1 MARHDVSAHLLDPE
15 LGPMLEAVPR
25 WRFTAE
31 TLERIREEKRAQT
44 LAIVTAQ
51 DLLERTEV
59 RTCLAPGPAGAPDV
73 RVLVYRPKGAR
84 GALPCILHIHGGGFV
99 IGTADDGA
107 PRHRALVLQ
116 ADCVLVTVDY
126 RLAPETPFP
135 GAIDDCL
142 AALRWLFAH
151 ATALGVDPQRIGL
164 KGESAGGGLAAALAL
179 RARDEGGLAIAFQ
192 HLIYPMLD
200 DRTCVAVA
208 PPRFAGEY
216 IWTPRDN
223 AFGWSALL
231 GVPPGS
237 DGVSPY
243 AAPARAREL
252 AGLPPAFIATGAL
265 DLFVEEDMEYA
276 RRLLRAGVPT
286 ELHVYP
292 GGVHG
297 FDVLADVRLS
307 RALRRDSLAA
317 LRLALHP
324 GGGD

>member
-1 MARHDVSAHLLDPE
+1 MAGHDVSRHLLDPD
-15 LGPMLEAVPR
+15 LGPMLEAVPH
-25 WRFTAE
+25 WRFSAA
-31 TLERIREEKRAQT
+31 TLARIREEKRAQT
-44 LAIVTAQ
+44 LATATAP

-59 RTCLAPGPAGAPDV
+59 RTCLAPGPAGSPDV

-84 GALPCILHIHGGGFV
+84 VPLPCILHIHGGGFV

-151 ATALGVDPQRIGL
+151 AAALGVDPQRIGL

-179 RARDEGGLAIAFQ
+179 RARDEGGPAIAFQ

-200 DRTCVAVA
+200 DRTCVAA
-208 PPRFAGEY
+208 DPPRFAGEY
-216 IWTPRDN
+216 IWTPQDN
-223 AFGWSALL
+223 AYGWAALL
-231 GVPPGS
+231 GVPPGA

-243 AAPARAREL
+243 AAPARARDL
-252 AGLPPAFIATGAL
+252 AGLPPTFIATGAL
-265 DLFVEEDMEYA
+265 DLFVEEDVEYA

-324 GGGD
+324 GGD